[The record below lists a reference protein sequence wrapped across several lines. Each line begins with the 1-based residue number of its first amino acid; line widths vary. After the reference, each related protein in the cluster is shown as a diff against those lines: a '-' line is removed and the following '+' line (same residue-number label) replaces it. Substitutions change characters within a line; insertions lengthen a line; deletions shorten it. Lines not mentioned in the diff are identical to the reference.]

1 MLISLKRLLKG
12 MNKNDGKVIIEKLN
26 AWESKDLDQMVN
38 ETELVENYSNRWIET
53 ISRGELLFVSDEF
66 YGLIKDI
73 EVEVRLIPNKH
84 LLWSKLQVSY
94 SSKVNHK

>member
-1 MLISLKRLLKG
+1 
-12 MNKNDGKVIIEKLN
+12 MNKNDGKVTIEILN
-26 AWESKDLDQMVN
+26 AWDSKDLDQMVN
-38 ETELVENYSNRWIET
+38 ETELVEDYSNRWIET

>member
-1 MLISLKRLLKG
+1 
-12 MNKNDGKVIIEKLN
+12 MNKNDGKVIIEMLN

-53 ISRGELLFVSDEF
+53 ISRGELLFASDEF

-73 EVEVRLIPNKH
+73 EVEVRLIPNKN

-94 SSKVNHK
+94 SSKVNQK